1 MRNHER
7 TGKISS
13 TTEDDYND
21 EINPIED
28 IIERLNHCRVDYYK
42 LYKKDQKFQ
51 NYKKSAYIFN
61 KSKKLF
67 NNI

>member
-42 LYKKDQKFQ
+42 LYKKD
-51 NYKKSAYIFN
+51 YKVAF
-61 KSKKLF
+61 
-67 NNI
+67 